1 MAALLDPSLIERGRG
16 PPRSGGRVRGYNL
29 SGKGAAVVTVLPFKS
44 WCFGE
49 EDSGFS
55 GQR

>member
-16 PPRSGGRVRGYNL
+16 SPRSGGRVRGYNL
-29 SGKGAAVVTVLPFKS
+29 SGKGAAGMTVLPFKS
-44 WCFGE
+44 WCFE